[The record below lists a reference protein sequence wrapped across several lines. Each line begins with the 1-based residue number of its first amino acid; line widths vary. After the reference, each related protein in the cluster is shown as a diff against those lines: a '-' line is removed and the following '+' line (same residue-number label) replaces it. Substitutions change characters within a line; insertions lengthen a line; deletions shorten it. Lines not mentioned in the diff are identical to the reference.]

1 MAETRQTHETGEPRA
16 ADANRSPAD
25 RYEPYTLNV
34 RPIALAGVGLALLV
48 AVSFLLMDWLF
59 DYFSERQAQ
68 RDAPPMQFAEER
80 QPPPGPH
87 LQVAPHAD
95 LLKLRAAED
104 AVLNSY
110 GWVNQGAG
118 TVRIPIDRAIELLA
132 ERGLP
137 ARDGAAAQDP

>member
-1 MAETRQTHETGEPRA
+1 MTETHQTYETGEHRA
-16 ADANRSPAD
+16 ADANQSPAG
-25 RYEPYTLNV
+25 RYESYTLNV
-34 RPIALAGVGLALLV
+34 RPIALAGVGLTLLV
-48 AVSFLLMDWLF
+48 GVSFLLMDWLF
-59 DYFSERQAQ
+59 DYFSARQAQ
-68 RDAPPMQFAEER
+68 RGVPPMQFVEEQ

-110 GWVNQGAG
+110 GWVNRDAG

-137 ARDGAAAQDP
+137 ARDGAAAQSP